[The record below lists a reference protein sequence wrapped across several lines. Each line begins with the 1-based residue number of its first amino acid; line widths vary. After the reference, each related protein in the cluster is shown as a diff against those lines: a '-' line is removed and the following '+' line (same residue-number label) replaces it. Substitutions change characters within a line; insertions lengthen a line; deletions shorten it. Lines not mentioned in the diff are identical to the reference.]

1 MCPPMAADAPAI
13 PSPLYE
19 STRPSVPRPRP
30 RATSEPTY
38 RLSAAVLATACSA
51 PRRRTPTSCSDQSA
65 APASEA
71 GTAAATPVPIS
82 TVAAGRRRG
91 TASSSPAD
99 SQLPT
104 GTWTMTGCRGWRSHV
119 PWSRSFSPWGR
130 SAALTARRAGSMT
143 LSNVGTSATRSRI
156 VMRLMAA
163 PYPVAAPATPAGD
176 RSRPPTVIEKTPNR
190 QGDRAF
196 SPMTRVTPWRSLDPA
211 SPSFERTVVTCP
223 SLLRR
228 RPEATDAV
236 GDPARR
242 PMHEVGT
249 RTSVVPQRLRLD
261 DTFAQ
266 FVRFVLVGGSSTAVY
281 ALLFI
286 SLEWLGYLP
295 AHVLATVTSS
305 VLVNEMHRRLTFR
318 ADERVGWLTAQI
330 EAGGVSLFGL
340 VTTSV
345 ALAWLDAT
353 VSTAPPV
360 LQISLVVAVTAFIGL
375 IRFIALRWIFRPT
388 GVQAAQ

>member
-1 MCPPMAADAPAI
+1 
-13 PSPLYE
+13 
-19 STRPSVPRPRP
+19 
-30 RATSEPTY
+30 
-38 RLSAAVLATACSA
+38 
-51 PRRRTPTSCSDQSA
+51 
-65 APASEA
+65 
-71 GTAAATPVPIS
+71 
-82 TVAAGRRRG
+82 
-91 TASSSPAD
+91 
-99 SQLPT
+99 
-104 GTWTMTGCRGWRSHV
+104 
-119 PWSRSFSPWGR
+119 
-130 SAALTARRAGSMT
+130 
-143 LSNVGTSATRSRI
+143 
-156 VMRLMAA
+156 
-163 PYPVAAPATPAGD
+163 
-176 RSRPPTVIEKTPNR
+176 
-190 QGDRAF
+190 
-196 SPMTRVTPWRSLDPA
+196 
-211 SPSFERTVVTCP
+211 VTCP

-228 RPEATDAV
+228 RPEATDVV

-249 RTSVVPQRLRLD
+249 RTSVVPQRLRRD

-305 VLVNEMHRRLTFR
+305 VLANEMHRRLTFR

-340 VTTSV
+340 VATSV